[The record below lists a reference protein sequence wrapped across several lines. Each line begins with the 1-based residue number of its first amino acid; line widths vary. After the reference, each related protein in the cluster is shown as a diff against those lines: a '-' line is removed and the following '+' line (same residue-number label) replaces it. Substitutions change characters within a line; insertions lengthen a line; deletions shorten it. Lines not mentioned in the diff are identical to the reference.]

1 METMEIKRI
10 LSKVTLVIL
19 LTVCYVPTVQG
30 QFFKKLLKEVLTVPK
45 QSSQRQTT
53 QRSYSSASKEK
64 SVLIFD
70 VDKIYQQK
78 IDIVLADDDLYKY
91 PPKDS
96 YYNHYEIVSDKVRKY
111 PELTYSPALYDKA
124 MTGDPVAQN
133 KLGYCYYVGLGVG
146 QDYKKSKF
154 FFIESAKNGMSESI
168 ITLSRLRLVD
178 TETDKDYMLLLKNI
192 ADKNYAPAC
201 FMYYDLFG
209 DGEYLM
215 KAARL
220 LYPAAFRVLGQMAF
234 AAEEYKESVELLN
247 KAEELGFHHNDDTYN
262 RHDDG
267 DLYSAQAMYSY
278 FSSNIED
285 NEKFFIMARYDP
297 RRSIRDDTRTNAN
310 DYGSLL
316 TPWIYSNDYTYK
328 KLEELYKK
336 LEAENKLTDNIKLIF
351 NSVKFPNFN
360 EMQQYKWRQTLEQYV
375 ATNNNIYALAELGW
389 YYFYGKGV
397 SEKNEEKGI
406 SFMKRAADG
415 GLICAAKWCLEN
427 LKHKDEAA
435 YNKYLEMVDPKLA
448 QQRKLQEEQAKE
460 RMNNIL
466 KEMKPFAGTWK
477 IDKFNWILTFIAEGD
492 VTITATNTKNLSIK
506 DPLYI
511 YNKVVYNVTC
521 KSVRECKTAYKVENG
536 QLSFME
542 SIPFNLKSI
551 KVIKP
556 ANPNNYV
563 REYVNKNGETIA
575 PCPMFSAISGKV
587 TIVSP
592 TEIRVVGEGGQTVVL
607 RKIR

>member
-1 METMEIKRI
+1 
-10 LSKVTLVIL
+10 
-19 LTVCYVPTVQG
+19 
-30 QFFKKLLKEVLTVPK
+30 
-45 QSSQRQTT
+45 
-53 QRSYSSASKEK
+53 
-64 SVLIFD
+64 
-70 VDKIYQQK
+70 
-78 IDIVLADDDLYKY
+78 
-91 PPKDS
+91 
-96 YYNHYEIVSDKVRKY
+96 
-111 PELTYSPALYDKA
+111 
-124 MTGDPVAQN
+124 
-133 KLGYCYYVGLGVG
+133 
-146 QDYKKSKF
+146 
-154 FFIESAKNGMSESI
+154 
-168 ITLSRLRLVD
+168 
-178 TETDKDYMLLLKNI
+178 
-192 ADKNYAPAC
+192 
-201 FMYYDLFG
+201 
-209 DGEYLM
+209 
-215 KAARL
+215 
-220 LYPAAFRVLGQMAF
+220 
-234 AAEEYKESVELLN
+234 
-247 KAEELGFHHNDDTYN
+247 
-262 RHDDG
+262 
-267 DLYSAQAMYSY
+267 
-278 FSSNIED
+278 
-285 NEKFFIMARYDP
+285 
-297 RRSIRDDTRTNAN
+297 
-310 DYGSLL
+310 
-316 TPWIYSNDYTYK
+316 
-328 KLEELYKK
+328 
-336 LEAENKLTDNIKLIF
+336 
-351 NSVKFPNFN
+351 
-360 EMQQYKWRQTLEQYV
+360 MQQYKWRQTLEQYV

-415 GLICAAKWCLEN
+415 GLICAARWCLEN

-435 YNKYLEMVDPKLA
+435 YNKYLEMVNPKLA

-511 YNKVVYNVTC
+511 YNKIVYNVTC

-575 PCPMFSAISGKV
+575 PYPMFSAISGKV

>member
-64 SVLIFD
+64 SALIFD

-91 PPKDS
+91 PVKDDS
-96 YYNHYEIVSDKVRKY
+96 YYTNYEVVSDKVRKY
-111 PELTYSPALYDKA
+111 PGLTYSPALYDKA

-146 QDYKKSKF
+146 QDYEKSKF

-178 TETDKDYMLLLKNI
+178 TDKEYMLLLKNI

-209 DGEYLM
+209 DEEYLM

-220 LYPAAFRVLGQMAF
+220 LYPAAFRVLGQKAYD
-234 AAEEYKESVELLN
+234 AEEYKESVELLN

-262 RHDDG
+262 RYDDS
-267 DLYSAQAMYSY
+267 DLYSAQVKYSY

-285 NEKFFIMARYDP
+285 NEKFFIMTRYDP
-297 RRSIRDDTRTNAN
+297 RRSIRDDSRTNAN

-316 TPWIYSNDYTYK
+316 PFYTYYK
-328 KLEELYKK
+328 ELEALYKK

-397 SEKNEEKGI
+397 SEK
-406 SFMKRAADG
+406 M
-415 GLICAAKWCLEN
+415 
-427 LKHKDEAA
+427 
-435 YNKYLEMVDPKLA
+435 
-448 QQRKLQEEQAKE
+448 RK
-460 RMNNIL
+460 
-466 KEMKPFAGTWK
+466 
-477 IDKFNWILTFIAEGD
+477 
-492 VTITATNTKNLSIK
+492 
-506 DPLYI
+506 
-511 YNKVVYNVTC
+511 KVF
-521 KSVRECKTAYKVENG
+521 
-536 QLSFME
+536 L
-542 SIPFNLKSI
+542 L
-551 KVIKP
+551 
-556 ANPNNYV
+556 
-563 REYVNKNGETIA
+563 
-575 PCPMFSAISGKV
+575 
-587 TIVSP
+587 
-592 TEIRVVGEGGQTVVL
+592 
-607 RKIR
+607 